1 VKNKTDA
8 KPVVVSTSSEQRVA
22 TFPIHRNLCA
32 GWWGLLIYLSLG
44 IALEMLHGFK
54 VGLYLDVS
62 NHTRRLMWTL
72 AHAHGTL
79 LALLNIA
86 FALTLP
92 HLSGFTEKQ
101 QKFCSGLLLSALI
114 LLPAGFFLG
123 GLVIYSGDP
132 GLGILLVPLG
142 ALFLLAA
149 VFMIAPHTRKV

>member
-1 VKNKTDA
+1 MKNKPDLKPEIIPSPA
-8 KPVVVSTSSEQRVA
+8 KTGGGSLL
-22 TFPIHRNLCA
+22 IHRNLRA
-32 GWWGLLIYLSLG
+32 GWWGLLIYLSFG

-54 VGLYLDVS
+54 IGFYLDVS

-79 LALLNIA
+79 LALVNIA

-92 HLSGFTEKQ
+92 HLTGFTEKQ

-114 LLPAGFFLG
+114 LLPGGFFLG

-149 VFMIAPHTRKV
+149 VSSVARHTRNA